1 MSSRSPSPR
10 LPVAVFLSGTGRT
23 LENLLTRID
32 EGSLPLEIRWVVSS
46 RPDVRGLQIARDAG
60 LEHSVMRRREYGSVA
75 DYSGALFEACRSR
88 GVELVVMAG
97 FLCRVQIPSDF
108 HNRVVNIH
116 PSLIPAFCG
125 KGYYGDR
132 VHRAVLEHGVKLT
145 GCTVHFVDDEYD
157 HGPIIAQQAVPVLDG
172 DTVERL
178 AARVFDAECRL
189 YPAALAAIAE
199 GRVQVHG
206 RWVKVAD
213 GPLAHNGGS
222 NSRRN

>member
-1 MSSRSPSPR
+1 MSSSSRPEP

-23 LENLLTRID
+23 LENLLTRIA
-32 EGSLPLEIRWVVSS
+32 EGSLPLDIRWVVSS
-46 RPDVRGLQIARDAG
+46 RPDVRGLQIAQDAG
-60 LEHSVMRRREYGSVA
+60 LEHSVIRRREYASVA
-75 DYSGALFEACRSR
+75 DYSGALFEACRSH

-97 FLCRVQIPSDF
+97 FLCRVQIPPDF

-132 VHRAVLEHGVKLT
+132 VHRAVLEYGAKLT

-157 HGPIIAQQAVPVLDG
+157 HGPIIAQRAVPVMDG

-178 AARVFDAECRL
+178 ATRVFETECQL

-199 GRVQVHG
+199 GRVRVRG
-206 RWVKVAD
+206 RWVEVS
-213 GPLAHNGGS
+213 GGQL
-222 NSRRN
+222 